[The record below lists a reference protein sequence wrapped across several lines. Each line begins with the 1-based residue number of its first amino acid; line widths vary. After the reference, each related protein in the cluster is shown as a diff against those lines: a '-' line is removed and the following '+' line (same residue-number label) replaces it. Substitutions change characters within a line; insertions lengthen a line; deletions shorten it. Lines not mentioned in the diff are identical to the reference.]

1 MAIAFGHKDKGW
13 RSRYSFTPKAVV
25 GFNKELYSSSGT
37 SVHSHN
43 TGANNS
49 FYGTITN
56 SGISVAFNDNL
67 SANKIFKTVSI
78 EGTESLESDTTGSVF
93 YPYNTTDSSTYYKPT
108 SLQPMKVKGGI
119 LYGGLGRDNTL
130 INGATMHYVG
140 QVMKVSPLQSVVRFF
155 PGLEF
160 DGIPPEWIAFHVD
173 TTGSDY
179 VPEPGVKYGLYYNN
193 QFYFGEGSSGVPTYQ
208 PFDSIEKYEDVP
220 SQLTLPHG
228 YPLLSRSEPIKDP
241 YTFAYPALHSTG
253 YLINNPINPTA
264 IEGGVSLFAFKD
276 PSVHGGDLR
285 GQRAEMFINLGSDD
299 FELYSVNLNYE
310 PVSADHTK

>member
-13 RSRYSFTPKAVV
+13 RSRYSFTPKTMV

-37 SVHSHN
+37 AVHSHN

-49 FYGTITN
+49 FYGTTTN

-78 EGTESLESDTTGSVF
+78 EGTESLESETTGSVF

-119 LYGGLGRDNTL
+119 LYGGLGRDNNL

-140 QVMKVSPLQSVVRFF
+140 QVLRVTPLGNILRFF
-155 PGLEF
+155 PGIEI
-160 DGIPPEWIAFHVD
+160 DAIPPEWIAFHVD

-179 VPEPGVKYGLYYNN
+179 VPEPGVKYGLYYGG
-193 QFYFGEGSSGVPTYQ
+193 QFYFGQGSSSVPTYTS
-208 PFDSIEKYEDVP
+208 FNSIEKYEDVP
-220 SQLTLPHG
+220 AELTLPEG
-228 YPLLSRSEPIKDP
+228 LPLLSRSEPMKDP
-241 YTFAYPALHSTG
+241 YIFAYPALHPSG
-253 YLINNPINPTA
+253 FLIDNDINPLA
-264 IEGGVSLFAFKD
+264 MDGGVSLFAFKD
-276 PSVHGGDLR
+276 PSTHGGDLR